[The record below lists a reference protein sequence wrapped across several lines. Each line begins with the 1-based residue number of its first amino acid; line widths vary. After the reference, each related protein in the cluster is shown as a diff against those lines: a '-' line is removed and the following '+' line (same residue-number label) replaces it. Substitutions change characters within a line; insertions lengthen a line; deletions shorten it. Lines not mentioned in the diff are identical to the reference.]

1 VLEGV
6 RFSGDTRSEAA
17 IRGDADL
24 NRLADE
30 AVQRGGAWS
39 TRRHALASAV
49 KVHLRLLP
57 ELADSIR
64 QVAER
69 ARVSE
74 AFECFVFADDS
85 INAMVMDATDR
96 KVVMLSSASVERLRG
111 PELAFVIGHEL
122 GHASYGHLRL
132 PVDAMLSG
140 NNLDPRQMMR
150 LRAWQR
156 KAEISADR
164 AGLVCCGSIAV
175 AATALFKTLSGL
187 DLPGFS
193 VDPEQFA
200 AQWDELAREMV
211 REGGAPIWF
220 ASHPFPPL
228 RMKALLNFWSS
239 DVASQLIA
247 GASGDD
253 RIQAVDSEIESLLAT
268 MDPLARESEG
278 TRDPMLEEF
287 LLWGGMFIAASNDS
301 VNEPELTKIR
311 SLTGPATFETL
322 AELGTG
328 AAPDAYRERFIAAR
342 KARRKPLSGLEVHR
356 IFSGLIA
363 IVRADGDVADRETA
377 ALRVL
382 AEACGVSPVFI
393 DRIMDQ

>member
-1 VLEGV
+1 
-6 RFSGDTRSEAA
+6 
-17 IRGDADL
+17 
-24 NRLADE
+24 
-30 AVQRGGAWS
+30 
-39 TRRHALASAV
+39 
-49 KVHLRLLP
+49 
-57 ELADSIR
+57 
-64 QVAER
+64 
-69 ARVSE
+69 
-74 AFECFVFADDS
+74 
-85 INAMVMDATDR
+85 
-96 KVVMLSSASVERLRG
+96 
-111 PELAFVIGHEL
+111 
-122 GHASYGHLRL
+122 
-132 PVDAMLSG
+132 
-140 NNLDPRQMMR
+140 
-150 LRAWQR
+150 
-156 KAEISADR
+156 
-164 AGLVCCGSIAV
+164 
-175 AATALFKTLSGL
+175 
-187 DLPGFS
+187 
-193 VDPEQFA
+193 
-200 AQWDELAREMV
+200 
-211 REGGAPIWF
+211 
-220 ASHPFPPL
+220 
-228 RMKALLNFWSS
+228 MKALLNFWSS

-363 IVRADGDVADRETA
+363 IVRADGDVDDRETA

-393 DRIMDQ
+393 DRIVDQ